1 MAWTFFLVISSNEH
15 PWWVGVLQ
23 YSCSKKMQMITILKQ
38 NTSLHNIKY
47 LYPIKC
53 IHKT

>member
-1 MAWTFFLVISSNEH
+1 MNILGGQESYNAPTL
-15 PWWVGVLQ
+15 
-23 YSCSKKMQMITILKQ
+23 KKMQMITIPKQ

-53 IHKT
+53 IQKT